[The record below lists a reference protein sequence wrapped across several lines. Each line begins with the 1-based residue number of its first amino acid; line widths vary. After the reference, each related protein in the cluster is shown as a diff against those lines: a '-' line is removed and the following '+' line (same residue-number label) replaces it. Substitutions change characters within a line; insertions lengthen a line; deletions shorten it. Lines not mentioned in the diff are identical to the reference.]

1 MKYVWVISVVALLG
15 ASCSSASDSAAESE
29 ESSTPLTVTSVIETQ
44 SQPVAASTT
53 TAVPTTMATIPQ
65 GGRIADLTECDM
77 GSMEIKLF
85 IAKTVPANEVKLIEE
100 QVCLSKEL
108 YFDRP
113 GTNWEMASPIY
124 VALIDR
130 DNS

>member
-1 MKYVWVISVVALLG
+1 
-15 ASCSSASDSAAESE
+15 
-29 ESSTPLTVTSVIETQ
+29 
-44 SQPVAASTT
+44 
-53 TAVPTTMATIPQ
+53 
-65 GGRIADLTECDM
+65 M

-113 GTNWEMASPIY
+113 GTNWEMASPLY

-130 DNS
+130 DNSEGAVELESLYCNYILEHHPTGWSNGKCGPYGARVSNVMKVFIH